1 MPIWIYKSLFLISIL
16 CFPITV
22 FSKSQNVLIAYS
34 KSSLDMNPI
43 YSTVIK
49 GVEKNLSTEI
59 LELNDDELDY
69 QQKLDKIHPDRII
82 ALGKQVV
89 KSIDNTTYVDKMIA
103 GIMFFDPSNYRG
115 VSLIIDHSVIEQ
127 QVTALLPEIQKIY
140 VIQQEN
146 NQSIYSRE
154 NSKRLE
160 FKDYPD
166 LLDAIRASSN
176 MIEKSDSTVA
186 IVLPPNTAPNIVF
199 GLAKLAW
206 DRNVVLISTNLSHLD
221 VGVMMVLFPDAEAT
235 GEELASLAK
244 LINPKGQYT
253 KNIKIA
259 LNSRVAQ
266 HLSKEFT
273 QKQKDKFSITVK

>member
-199 GLAKLAW
+199 VLAKLAW

>member
-146 NQSIYSRE
+146 NQSIYSRQ

-244 LINPKGQYT
+244 LISPKGQYT

>member
-1 MPIWIYKSLFLISIL
+1 MHRWIYKFIFLISII

-22 FSKSQNVLIAYS
+22 LSKELNVLIAYS
-34 KSSLDMNPI
+34 KTSLEKHPI
-43 YSTVIK
+43 YTSVIK
-49 GVEKNLSTEI
+49 GIEKNLSTEI
-59 LELNDDELDY
+59 LELNDDEQDY
-69 QQKLDKIHPDRII
+69 QHKLDRIHPDRII

-103 GIMFFDPSNYRG
+103 GIMFFDPSNYIG

-140 VIQQEN
+140 VFQQEN
-146 NQSIYSRE
+146 NQSIYSRQ

-206 DRNVVLISTNLSHLD
+206 DKNLVLISTNLSHLD
-221 VGVMMVLFPDAEAT
+221 AGVMMVLFPDAEAT

>member
-1 MPIWIYKSLFLISIL
+1 LITII
-16 CFPITV
+16 CFPITAL
-22 FSKSQNVLIAYS
+22 SKELTVLVAYS
-34 KSSLDMNPI
+34 KTSLEKHPI
-43 YSTVIK
+43 YTSVIK
-49 GVEKNLSTEI
+49 GIEKNLSTEI

-69 QQKLDKIHPDRII
+69 QQKLDRIHPDRII
-82 ALGKQVV
+82 ALGKQVIQ
-89 KSIDNTTYVDKMIA
+89 SIDKTTYVDKMIA
-103 GIMFFDPSNYRG
+103 GLMFFDPSNYRG
-115 VSLIIDHSVIEQ
+115 VSLTIDNSVIEQ
-127 QVTALLPEIQKIY
+127 QVTALLPEIHKIY
-140 VIQQEN
+140 VLQQEN
-146 NQSIYSRE
+146 NQSIYSRQ
-154 NSKRLE
+154 NSAHLE

-166 LLDAIRASSN
+166 LLDAVRACSDI
-176 MIEKSDSTVA
+176 IEQSDSSVA
-186 IVLPPNTAPNIVF
+186 LILPPNTSPNILF

-206 DRNVVLISTNLSHLD
+206 DKNVVLISTNLTHLD
-221 VGVMMVLFPDAEAT
+221 AGVMMVLFPDAEAT

>member
-1 MPIWIYKSLFLISIL
+1 
-16 CFPITV
+16 
-22 FSKSQNVLIAYS
+22 
-34 KSSLDMNPI
+34 MNPI

-199 GLAKLAW
+199 VLAKLAW